1 MFLLLLF
8 PSQRGIWVQG
18 EERCPHG
25 MRGNEH
31 PIPVTLSGRACLCTQ
46 ASDLIVE
53 VAVSCVLVSEHEQF
67 RPIALEVPTRPHISA
82 EQLSRSM

>member
-8 PSQRGIWVQG
+8 PSQHGIWVQG
-18 EERCPHG
+18 DERCPHG

-53 VAVSCVLVSEHEQF
+53 VAVSCVLISEHERAIQAD
-67 RPIALEVPTRPHISA
+67 RSGGSNQAPH
-82 EQLSRSM
+82 QR